1 MIFQIETT
9 TVCNAA
15 CVFCVHKTMKRAKMH
30 MQPSIFEKTITDIA
44 RVSPLEGIILTGLGE
59 TLLDPDILD
68 RIKLVRCVLKDIPI
82 TIYTNGT
89 NLKKYLDELMF
100 LDVSV
105 MLSMN
110 SLDHGRRKSVMGIDP
125 FSNGDFEDI
134 LERSNDK
141 FTISS
146 IVDWGLMD
154 TCDKDMLKEKIG
166 KKLFLHLAGNWAG
179 KLYDLKI
186 VPISPCGRMFG
197 MMFVLVDGRVSLCCL
212 DSEGDVILGNNI
224 IEALQG
230 SMFAHYQEMH
240 QSGRRSQLELCRNC
254 TTI

>member
-1 MIFQIETT
+1 
-9 TVCNAA
+9 
-15 CVFCVHKTMKRAKMH
+15 MH
-30 MQPSIFEKTITDIA
+30 MQPSVFEKTIKDIA
-44 RVSPLEGIILTGLGE
+44 RVEPLEGIILTGLGE
-59 TLLDPDILD
+59 TLLDPNILE
-68 RIKLVRCVLKDIPI
+68 RIKLVRYVLGDKIPI

-100 LDVSV
+100 LDVTI

-110 SLDHGRRKSVMGIDP
+110 SMDSSRRKSVMGIDP
-125 FSNGDFEDI
+125 FNNGDLEDI
-134 LERSNDK
+134 LKRSNNK
-141 FTISS
+141 FTVSS

-154 TCDKDMLKEKIG
+154 VCDKDLLKEKLG
-166 KKLFLHLAGNWAG
+166 DKLFLHLAGNWAG

-186 VPISPCGRMFG
+186 VPVSPCARIFG

-212 DSEGDVILGNNI
+212 DSEGSVILGNNV

-230 SMFAHYQEMH
+230 SLLAHYQEMH
-240 QSGRRSQLELCRNC
+240 ETGRRSQLELCRNC